1 MKRILFV
8 LFVML
13 ACSSCSNDGRKVKK
27 FLSRMNAREFNAA
40 SLYIYPGDYAKLSL
54 YTDVLRKNSNT
65 FLKLANKRNIKIN
78 GTKGVAVEFQ
88 CLNTTPYY
96 RNYMESLGLLTSS
109 GMIRDTF
116 LVRQTTKGKKLSF
129 DWARIKG
136 ENLELASIRDTTIH
150 SMNIRS
156 GMGIQYPVVGQLES
170 GRSVIIDNYSENPE
184 WVKCFTIDDHCN
196 PIEGYIYR
204 NSLSIEQEF
213 FPLGLFESFGLLVA
227 VVILV
232 VLGFVVVYGHALI
245 QALFSIPWL
254 GWLLAVGL
262 ILGLLYTIYQLLE
275 KILFE
280 LFIINLPY

>member
-1 MKRILFV
+1 
-8 LFVML
+8 
-13 ACSSCSNDGRKVKK
+13 
-27 FLSRMNAREFNAA
+27 MNAREFNAA

-54 YTDVLRKNSNT
+54 YTDVLRKNPNT

-170 GRSVIIDNYSENPE
+170 GRSVIIDNFSENPE

-245 QALFSIPWL
+245 QALFSISWL